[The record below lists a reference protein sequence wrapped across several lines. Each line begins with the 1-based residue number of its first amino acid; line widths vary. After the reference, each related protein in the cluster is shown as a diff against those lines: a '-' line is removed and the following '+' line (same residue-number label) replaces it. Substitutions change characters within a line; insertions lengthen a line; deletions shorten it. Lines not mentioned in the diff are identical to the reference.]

1 MSCYRALNPG
11 PLPYQGSALPL
22 SYNSKKRE
30 RKTGLKPATLSLEG
44 SCSINWA
51 TSAFL
56 PKLSLWLWAKMDSN
70 HRRRKPADLQSA
82 PFGHSGICPFQNQEI
97 KELFSNNMIKTDV
110 LSLFFGF
117 FLSLLSDSNQRPR
130 DYKSRAL
137 ANWAKEANLLKMQP
151 SRSNASETAA
161 NLVIYFFP
169 AKYLGFFYLLR
180 CFSLY
185 LTSCFPSASTSKSIA
200 SSNVSH
206 TLLA

>member
-1 MSCYRALNPG
+1 ML
-11 PLPYQGSALPL
+11 YQL
-22 SYNSKKRE
+22 SYFRN
-30 RKTGLKPATLSLEG
+30 
-44 SCSINWA
+44 
-51 TSAFL
+51 F
-56 PKLSLWLWAKMDSN
+56 LWAKMDSN

-82 PFGHSGICPFQNQEI
+82 PFGHSGICPSFSWKLKIKSWKLNNQPP
-97 KELFSNNMIKTDV
+97 KHQYQLFSTSLQFSSQIIKVTQNFQF
-110 LSLFFGF
+110 STINYQLFS
-117 FLSLLSDSNQRPR
+117 SLLSDSNQRPR

-137 ANWAKEANLLKMQP
+137 ANWAKEAITQKMQP

-185 LTSCFPSASTSKSIA
+185 LTSCLPSASTSKSIA